1 MLDSPLASLHHQT
14 CSVVK
19 IFPGHDS
26 RVLFPS
32 FFAVFFVLSGLI
44 VKIKVIVLPETGF
57 FVRLDPESMI
67 PVLVREGVPEAGL
80 RFLKDQVFLRV
91 KGPVGHLHFLCPG
104 IFLLRPVPEN
114 APEPEVILVDPASFI
129 SCRLPGPEGRKLLV
143 FGGEVQIVEKDPAL
157 FAEGFYSR
165 KIQGS
170 QGEPLRRV
178 RVAWKA
184 TSSFPHACASYNSAG
199 DIPLCYTIPTAF

>member
-1 MLDSPLASLHHQT
+1 MAIVQT
-14 CSVVK
+14 DTAAGRYRDMRRSNTFYLLLKVVRDECPEHCTQVDAPK
-19 IFPGHDS
+19 CCARRTQP
-26 RVLFPS
+26 
-32 FFAVFFVLSGLI
+32 AGLI

-57 FVRLDPESMI
+57 FVRLDPGSMI
-67 PVLVREGVPEAGL
+67 LVLVREGVPEAGL

-165 KIQGS
+165 KIIPSRQPFDTGAP
-170 QGEPLRRV
+170 QEMKNV
-178 RVAWKA
+178 Q
-184 TSSFPHACASYNSAG
+184 NSAAC
-199 DIPLCYTIPTAF
+199 I

>member
-19 IFPGHDS
+19 IFLGHDS

-32 FFAVFFVLSGLI
+32 FFSVFFVLSGLI

-80 RFLKDQVFLRV
+80 RA
-91 KGPVGHLHFLCPG
+91 H
-104 IFLLRPVPEN
+104 
-114 APEPEVILVDPASFI
+114 
-129 SCRLPGPEGRKLLV
+129 
-143 FGGEVQIVEKDPAL
+143 
-157 FAEGFYSR
+157 
-165 KIQGS
+165 
-170 QGEPLRRV
+170 
-178 RVAWKA
+178 
-184 TSSFPHACASYNSAG
+184 
-199 DIPLCYTIPTAF
+199 TIPTAF